1 MAGATPAN
9 PATLVASR
17 KLSRLMADA
26 LLIFKPDA
34 SYRLAAR
41 AGIWGWL
48 STERDWKV
56 ESLAWFQPPASL
68 IESHYD
74 FLKGRPFFPW
84 LVDFMTALPLA
95 VGRVTASGETLE
107 RMRHD
112 LGETRIAQSRPGS
125 LRERYGIFGG
135 VNCLHLSDSPESGT
149 AEVARWAKFVQLDEV
164 SVDLAVETDKF
175 DHTYRLRSLA
185 TQVAGGVHVELAS
198 QMIRELL
205 TEESEIDGDRLQA
218 LWRITLGALA

>member
-1 MAGATPAN
+1 
-9 PATLVASR
+9 V
-17 KLSRLMADA
+17 ADA

-34 SYRLAAR
+34 SYRLAVR
-41 AGIWGWL
+41 AGLWGWL
-48 STERDWKV
+48 ASERDWKV
-56 ESLAWFQPPASL
+56 ESLTWFQPPAPL

-84 LVDFMTALPLA
+84 LVDFMTALPLL
-95 VGRVTASGETLE
+95 VGRVTASAEALE
-107 RMRHD
+107 QMRYD

-135 VNCLHLSDSPESGT
+135 INCLHLSDAPETG
-149 AEVARWAKFVQLDEV
+149 AVEVKRWAKAVQLNEINV
-164 SVDLAVETDKF
+164 NLTKESNEP

-185 TQVAGGVHVELAS
+185 TQVNAGIHVELAS
-198 QMIRELL
+198 KMFRELIA
-205 TEESEIDGDRLQA
+205 EESDIEGPRLEA

>member
-1 MAGATPAN
+1 
-9 PATLVASR
+9 
-17 KLSRLMADA
+17 MADA

-48 STERDWKV
+48 SSERDWKV
-56 ESLAWFQPPASL
+56 ESLAWFQPPAAL

-95 VGRVTASGETLE
+95 VGRVTASGEALE
-107 RMRHD
+107 HMRHD

-125 LRERYGIFGG
+125 LRERYGVFGG
-135 VNCLHLSDSPESGT
+135 VNCLHLSDSPESGS
-149 AEVARWAKFVQLDEV
+149 AEVKRWAEFVQLDEV
-164 SVDLAVETDKF
+164 SVDLAVESDKP

-185 TQVAGGVHVELAS
+185 TQVAGGFHVELAS
-198 QMIRELL
+198 QTIRELL
-205 TEESEIDGDRLQA
+205 AEESEIEGDQLQA
-218 LWRITLGALA
+218 LWRIILGALA

>member
-1 MAGATPAN
+1 
-9 PATLVASR
+9 
-17 KLSRLMADA
+17 MADA

-34 SYRLAAR
+34 SYRIAAR

-48 STERDWKV
+48 SSERDWKV
-56 ESLAWFQPPASL
+56 ESLAWFQPPAAL

-95 VGRVTASGETLE
+95 VGRITASGATLE
-107 RMRHD
+107 QMRHD

-125 LRERYGIFGG
+125 LRERYGVFGG
-135 VNCLHLSDSPESGT
+135 VNCLHLSDSPETGR
-149 AEVARWAKFVQLDEV
+149 AETKRWAEFVQLDEV
-164 SVDLAVETDKF
+164 SVDLAVESDKP

-185 TQVAGGVHVELAS
+185 TQVAGGFHVELAS
-198 QMIRELL
+198 QTMRELL
-205 TEESEIDGDRLQA
+205 AEESEIDGDQLQA
-218 LWRITLGALA
+218 LWRIILGALA